1 MPKGV
6 NGITTTPLHGTTM
19 AGSFSSSQLV
29 ILNDVSFPAF
39 YRTRTINDIEAR
51 VLHSDCRY
59 DIIIGRDVLRQI
71 GLKIDFESNLMIW
84 DESSVEMQTFPTD
97 RNHYITSNLSLLD
110 GGEDDDLELH
120 HEQVLRSREH
130 ETEVF
135 DYHNEGYKSKTI
147 TQSTYKETDIDHVIA
162 SCVHLSPSEQQQLLV
177 LLNKFPTLFNGKLK
191 YYTDHEIHLDL
202 DPSVQPTTTRPY
214 AVPHMQMGVFKKEL
228 DRLCTEDVLERTGGS
243 EWIAGTFIIPKKD
256 GSVRWISDFRGLN
269 RALRRKVYHLPR
281 IQDVLRRRRGYTYVT
296 KIDLTMC
303 YYTYRL
309 DEESS
314 QRCTIATPFGLYRY
328 KRLPMGVSVGP
339 DIAQQRMEDILRDI
353 DDIEIYIDDIAVFS
367 NGSYE
372 DHVAKLE
379 RVLTRLQTKGFTIQ
393 PAKCEWCVQE
403 TDFLGHW
410 LTPTGYKPLS
420 KKVDAIIA
428 MKPPQ
433 NITQLRSFIGLV
445 NYYRDMWPRR
455 AHVLAPLTALSGKKK
470 LEWTDD
476 CQKAF
481 EAMKA
486 LVTADALLHYPD
498 HNKPFEIDTDASDY
512 QLGAV
517 IKQNGRPV
525 AYYTRKLNSAQRNYT
540 TIEKELLSVVE
551 TFREFRDLLLGA
563 RITVYTD
570 HQNLTHHFTQHHT
583 QRVMRWRLLLEEF
596 SPRFVYKKGE
606 TNVVAD
612 ALSRLPRHDEETPS
626 LVKERPFAQPAS
638 VSHNRTSKS
647 AVSIG
652 TPVDPQIDCSSRR
665 AQLPDD
671 IIDHGLH
678 DSSQSCIFTDSALA
692 ECLMMYPRFDTQG
705 RYPFHMETIASY
717 QREDPSLKDEMSKH
731 PDLYKTDKLHKVEII
746 MTRPNKQTT
755 DWKIYIGKQMIV
767 KLIEYYHLAT
777 AHALGETRLYQTI
790 SRHFYHPLL
799 VYAIKVYLSRCK
811 TCQRM
816 KKGARPYGLLSPRD
830 ATIAPWEEVHVDS
843 LGPWTYK
850 HKGITIR
857 FSALSMIDPVTNL
870 MELALYRT
878 PTQTS
883 AEATHLFE
891 TSWLS
896 RYPRPVR
903 VLSDNGTEF
912 VGHEFQTMCQNAG
925 IDPRRNTA
933 KNAQSN
939 AIIESVH
946 TTIGQVARTMLELE
960 PPTRSTN
967 IQTLLERILSIAMH
981 ATRCAAHS
989 SLANHS
995 PGSIA
1000 FRRDMFLN
1008 IPLIADII
1016 TLSELRQLQI
1026 DKRLLKANAK
1036 RIPHDYKI
1044 NDQVFVKR
1052 NFLIGNKLKPQAQ
1065 GPFRVIQVHTN
1076 GTVTIQRKQTVR
1088 ERINIRRL
1096 KPYRPL
1102 PSTL

>member
-19 AGSFSSSQLV
+19 AGSFSSSQVV
-29 ILNDVSFPAF
+29 ILNDVCFPSF
-39 YRTRTINDIEAR
+39 YRTRTMNDIHAR
-51 VLHSDCRY
+51 VLNADCRY
-59 DIIIGRDVLRQI
+59 DMIIGRDVLRQL
-71 GLKIDFESNLMIW
+71 GMKIDFESNLMIW
-84 DESSVEMQTFPTD
+84 DERSVAMQTFPSD
-97 RNHYITSNLSLLD
+97 VQQFRHEHMSFLD
-110 GGEDDDLELH
+110 GGEDDLLELH
-120 HEQVLRSREH
+120 HEHVLRTRMPES
-130 ETEVF
+130 EVF

-147 TQSTYKETDIDHVIA
+147 GQSTYQQTSIDNVVA
-162 SCVHLSPSEQQQLLV
+162 SCAHLAPSQQQQLLA

-202 DPSVQPTTTRPY
+202 DPNVTPTTTRPY
-214 AVPHMQMGVFKKEL
+214 TVPNMHMDVFKKEL

-314 QRCTIATPFGLYRY
+314 QRCTIATPYGLYRY

-339 DIAQQRMEDILRDI
+339 DIAQQHMENILRDVSEV
-353 DDIEIYIDDIAVFS
+353 EIYIDDIAVFS
-367 NGSYE
+367 NGSYA
-372 DHVAKLE
+372 DHIHKLQ
-379 RVLTRLQTKGFTIQ
+379 RVLQRLEEKGFTIQ

-410 LTPTGYKPLS
+410 LTPSGYKPLS

-428 MKPPQ
+428 MKPPET
-433 NITQLRSFIGLV
+433 ITQLRSFIGLV

-470 LEWTDD
+470 LVWTDE
-476 CQKAF
+476 CQKSF

-498 HNKPFEIDTDASDY
+498 HNKPFELETDASDY

-517 IKQNGRPV
+517 IKQNGKPV
-525 AYYTRKLNSAQRNYT
+525 AYYSRKLNSAQRNYT

-551 TFREFRDLLLGA
+551 TFREFRDILLGA
-563 RITVYTD
+563 RITVHTD
-570 HQNLTHHFTQHHT
+570 HQNLTHMFTKHHT
-583 QRVMRWRLLLEEF
+583 QRIMRWRLLIEEF
-596 SPRFVYKKGE
+596 GPHFVYKKGE
-606 TNVVAD
+606 LNVVAD
-612 ALSRLPRHDEETPS
+612 ALSRLPRHDATPS
-626 LVKERPFAQPAS
+626 LEKERPNELSS
-638 VSHNRTSKS
+638 VSDNLTSKS
-647 AVSIG
+647 AVSTG
-652 TPVDPQIDCSSRR
+652 TPVDSQIGCSSRQ
-665 AQLPDD
+665 AQLSDA
-671 IIDHGLH
+671 IIDPGLNEP
-678 DSSQSCIFTDSALA
+678 SQSSLVTDSALA

-705 RYPFHMETIASY
+705 RYPFHMETIAAY
-717 QREDPSLKDEMSKH
+717 QREDPTLKDAMSKTPELFKKDTLH
-731 PDLYKTDKLHKVEII
+731 NVDLI
-746 MTRPNKQTT
+746 MARPNTKETSK
-755 DWKIYIGKQMIV
+755 WKIYLGRNMITR
-767 KLIEYYHLAT
+767 LIEFYHHAT
-777 AHALGETRLYQTI
+777 AHALGESRLYQTI

-799 VYAIKVYLSRCK
+799 VYAIHVYISRCK

-816 KKGARPYGLLSPRD
+816 KKGARPYGLLAPRD
-830 ATIAPWEEVHVDS
+830 TTIAPWEEVHVDS
-843 LGPWTYK
+843 IGPWSIK
-850 HKGITIR
+850 LRGITIK

-870 MELALYRT
+870 LELALYT
-878 PTQTS
+878 DPNQPC

-896 RYPRPVR
+896 RYPRPCR
-903 VLSDNGTEF
+903 ILTDNGTEF
-912 VGHEFQTMCQNAG
+912 TGPEFQTMCHKAG
-925 IDPRRNTA
+925 IIPRRNTSR
-933 KNAQSN
+933 NAQSN
-939 AIIESVH
+939 ALIESVH

-960 PPTRSTN
+960 PPTPTTN
-967 IQTLLERILSIAMH
+967 IKPMLQRILSIAMH

-1008 IPLIADII
+1008 IPLVADII
-1016 TLSELRQLQI
+1016 TLSELRQLQV
-1026 DKRLLKANAK
+1026 DKRLLQANAK
-1036 RIPHDYKI
+1036 RIPYDYKI
-1044 NDQVFVKR
+1044 NDQVFVKEK
-1052 NFLIGNKLKPQAQ
+1052 FLIGNKLKPQAL
-1065 GPFRVIQVHTN
+1065 GPFRILQVHTN
-1076 GTVTIQRKQTVR
+1076 GTVTIQRKHNIR

-1102 PSTL
+1102 PNEL